1 MHSICIVVDRWFIK
15 PRTSTYFY
23 SPTYTN
29 QVQDLN
35 TEKSGKKWQEV
46 KFSYGCCDLTSF
58 VETLRGHSITTWTMV
73 VQKYPLLSM
82 FRLKTVYGKVGGL
95 KDQNHVHVVVECP
108 LCCSLT
114 VLGSISFSMK
124 YRFKVLVKIWLP
136 ASGKLT
142 LLNSKQMVGT
152 VHKIYRNKVYAV
164 VKNACGGPRNK
175 SHSFTSSLGM
185 LKSEP
190 RSRSSTSH
198 TRVTSIV
205 ELLVFITK

>member
-1 MHSICIVVDRWFIK
+1 
-15 PRTSTYFY
+15 
-23 SPTYTN
+23 
-29 QVQDLN
+29 
-35 TEKSGKKWQEV
+35 
-46 KFSYGCCDLTSF
+46 
-58 VETLRGHSITTWTMV
+58 
-73 VQKYPLLSM
+73 M
-82 FRLKTVYGKVGGL
+82 FQNVAYWPTVYRTGVYFKVGGL
-95 KDQNHVHVVVECP
+95 KEQNRVHVVVECP
-108 LCCSLT
+108 LSCSLT
-114 VLGSISFSMK
+114 ALGSISFSMK

-142 LLNSKQMVGT
+142 LLVSEQMVGT

-205 ELLVFITK
+205 ELLVFNHRLIGPSFPNKFQMV

>member
-1 MHSICIVVDRWFIK
+1 
-15 PRTSTYFY
+15 
-23 SPTYTN
+23 
-29 QVQDLN
+29 
-35 TEKSGKKWQEV
+35 
-46 KFSYGCCDLTSF
+46 
-58 VETLRGHSITTWTMV
+58 MV
-73 VQKYPLLSM
+73 RRENY
-82 FRLKTVYGKVGGL
+82 
-95 KDQNHVHVVVECP
+95 VHVVVECP
-108 LCCSLT
+108 LSCSLT
-114 VLGSISFSMK
+114 ALGSISFSMK

-142 LLNSKQMVGT
+142 LLVSEQMVGT

-205 ELLVFITK
+205 ELLVFISKLLVCPFQTHFRPWYKKFPPYFGDCLRD